1 MGEEEEDEMK
11 SAHTAFRLQQQRAKE
26 AAQRETGAVKEKN
39 NVLVKERELS
49 AVAEVKGT
57 NAAEQGDGSVK
68 PSRDALPPSLKP
80 TTTVTR
86 HTTAA
91 ATTPNPTPTKKV
103 PDLQLS
109 TLPAVPGAS
118 EPATKSGPSLPT
130 KSNLPKA
137 KSSHQPEAASPS
149 ASVSIAPEPDEVVVV
164 SSSPV
169 TSVGQ
174 PSRVQQ

>member
-1 MGEEEEDEMK
+1 MK
-11 SAHTAFRLQQQRAKE
+11 GK
-26 AAQRETGAVKEKN
+26 
-39 NVLVKERELS
+39 
-49 AVAEVKGT
+49 

-137 KSSHQPEAASPS
+137 KSSHQPEAAPPS
-149 ASVSIAPEPDEVVVV
+149 TSVSIAPEPDEVVVV
-164 SSSPV
+164 SSSTV

-174 PSRVQQ
+174 PSRVQQRKGINLGFCRNQQVDLEIRWKF

>member
-1 MGEEEEDEMK
+1 MK
-11 SAHTAFRLQQQRAKE
+11 GK
-26 AAQRETGAVKEKN
+26 
-39 NVLVKERELS
+39 
-49 AVAEVKGT
+49 

-86 HTTAA
+86 HTA

-149 ASVSIAPEPDEVVVV
+149 TSVSIAPEPDEVVVV
-164 SSSPV
+164 SSSTV

-174 PSRVQQ
+174 PSRVQQRKGINLGFCRNQQVNFKVLFSESFSVSN

>member
-1 MGEEEEDEMK
+1 MK
-11 SAHTAFRLQQQRAKE
+11 GK
-26 AAQRETGAVKEKN
+26 
-39 NVLVKERELS
+39 
-49 AVAEVKGT
+49 

-86 HTTAA
+86 HTA

-164 SSSPV
+164 STSTV

-174 PSRVQQ
+174 PSRVQQRKGINLGFCRNQQVNFKVLFSESFSVSN

>member
-1 MGEEEEDEMK
+1 MK
-11 SAHTAFRLQQQRAKE
+11 GK
-26 AAQRETGAVKEKN
+26 
-39 NVLVKERELS
+39 
-49 AVAEVKGT
+49 

-68 PSRDALPPSLKP
+68 PSRDAFPPSLKP

-86 HTTAA
+86 HTA

-164 SSSPV
+164 STSTV

-174 PSRVQQ
+174 PSRVQQRKGINLGFCRNQQVDLEILRKF